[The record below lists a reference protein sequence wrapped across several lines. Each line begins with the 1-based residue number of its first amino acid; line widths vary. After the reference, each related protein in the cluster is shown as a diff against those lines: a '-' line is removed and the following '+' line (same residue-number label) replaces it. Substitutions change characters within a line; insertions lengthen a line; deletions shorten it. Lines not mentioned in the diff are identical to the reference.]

1 MKPKMKPDIDQLL
14 ESGRYKHLSEETLV
28 SYRDN
33 QLDTIRVALAD
44 AHLRLCLIC
53 EQRLAFLKEEAEAVA
68 DYVIT
73 DEDRAAVLRT
83 VREMKA
89 ESKALGLIST
99 EIQRLTAH
107 IKDMLT
113 AWSVVFSHQ
122 ARGVKDGDEVFRHES
137 KDGLFTVWV
146 MLEMDASLTV
156 HFSSPELA
164 WEGAQL
170 RFRLGRFEKEV
181 TLQREEDSRVAARIE
196 IPRPERAR
204 KMTDIS
210 LEVVSISGA
219 TRKIL

>member
-1 MKPKMKPDIDQLL
+1 MKPEDIDQLL

-33 QLDTIRVALAD
+33 HLDKIRVALAD
-44 AHLRLCLIC
+44 VHLRLCLIC
-53 EQRLAFLKEEAEAVA
+53 EQRLTFLKEEAEAVA
-68 DYVIT
+68 NYVIT
-73 DEDRAAVLRT
+73 EEDRAAVQQT
-83 VREMKA
+83 ARELKA
-89 ESKALGLIST
+89 GSKALGLIST
-99 EIQRLTAH
+99 EIQRLTAY

-113 AWSVVFSHQ
+113 AWSVVFSQ
-122 ARGVKDGDEVFRHES
+122 PAMRGVKDGDEVFRHES
-137 KDGLFTVWV
+137 KDGLFTVRV
-146 MLEMDASLTV
+146 MLETDASLTF

-164 WEGAQL
+164 WDGARL

-196 IPRPERAR
+196 IPRRERAR
-204 KMTDIS
+204 KMNDIS

>member
-1 MKPKMKPDIDQLL
+1 MKPEDIDQLL

-53 EQRLAFLKEEAEAVA
+53 DEKLAFLKGEAEAVA

-73 DEDRAAVLRT
+73 EEDRAAVQQT
-83 VREMKA
+83 AREMKA

-99 EIQRLTAH
+99 EIQRLTAY

-113 AWSVVFSHQ
+113 AWSVVFSQQ
-122 ARGVKDGDEVFRHES
+122 AMRGVKDGDEVFRYES
-137 KDGLFTVWV
+137 KDGLFTVRV
-146 MLEMDASLTV
+146 MLETDASLTF

-164 WEGAQL
+164 WDGAQL

-181 TLQREEDSRVAARIE
+181 TLQHEEGSRVAARIE
-196 IPRPERAR
+196 IPRRERAR
-204 KMTDIS
+204 KMNDLS